1 MKKYKVLLFDI
12 DDTLLDFDKAETLS
26 IIECFIKYDIKY
38 NSDVVKHYKEINL
51 RYWKEFEKGNI
62 TIPNLMVDRFKE
74 LLSIYKKEL
83 VGIASEFNE
92 YYLSRLNL
100 KNEIIPNADIVI
112 KKLLKNYQIYPASNG
127 VGDTQVARVESSK
140 LKGLF
145 TKYYISGFIGYQ
157 KPSVDF
163 FNYIFNDLKDIKKS
177 EILMIGD
184 SLTSDIKGGIN
195 AGIDTCFFNYR
206 GYDIGEVK
214 PTYVIN
220 KLEELFAILN

>member
-26 IIECFIKYDIKY
+26 IIECFEKYDIKY

-51 RYWKEFEKGNI
+51 RYWKEFEKGNT

-83 VGIASEFNE
+83 VNIASEFNE
-92 YYLSRLNL
+92 YYLSRLNQ
-100 KNEIIPNADIVI
+100 KNDIIPNADIVI
-112 KKLLKNYQIYPASNG
+112 KKLLKEYQIFPASNG

-157 KPSVDF
+157 KPSIDF
-163 FNYIFNDLKDIKKS
+163 YNYIFNDLKDIKKS

-184 SLTSDIKGGIN
+184 SLSSDIKGGIN

-206 GYDIGEVK
+206 GYEIGEVK
-214 PTYVIN
+214 PTFVIN